1 MQESPTEKRLDR
13 LEAKVDGGFA
23 LVDERFA
30 RMDERFARVD
40 ERFVQM
46 DKRFERMEL
55 ELHRHGNEFVALR
68 KEIKAGFER
77 MEERF
82 DERSDATHRL
92 LVQVSASLLGTVI
105 LASAGLIATQL

>member
-1 MQESPTEKRLDR
+1 MELLTMQESPTEKRLDR
-13 LEAKVDGGFA
+13 LEAKVDGGFT
-23 LVDERFA
+23 LVDERS
-30 RMDERFARVD
+30 DRVD

-46 DKRFERMEL
+46 DKRFDRMEL
-55 ELHRHGNEFVALR
+55 ELRRHGNEFVALR
-68 KEIKAGFER
+68 AEIKVGFER

-105 LASAGLIATQL
+105 LASAGLVATQL

>member
-1 MQESPTEKRLDR
+1 MELMQASPTDKRLDDLDR
-13 LEAKVDGGFA
+13 KVDQ
-23 LVDERFA
+23 RFD
-30 RMDERFARVD
+30 RI
-40 ERFVQM
+40 
-46 DKRFERMEL
+46 EL
-55 ELHRHGNEFVALR
+55 ELRAHGNEFVALR
-68 KEIKAGFER
+68 KEIKAGSER